1 MAESLGPHERAL
13 AAAVARRHY
22 LAGESKVDIASALGI
37 SRFKVARL
45 LDAAHELGMVR
56 IEVVDDGLVDMELSQ
71 CLKETYGL
79 HHCSVV
85 VASPDAGRGRG
96 DIGRA
101 AADLLTEII
110 TPSDVLGLPWSRS
123 VADLIAA
130 LTALPPIPVV
140 QLSGSL
146 VVPGETRSPVDI
158 VTRAARLAGG
168 EAHVFFAPLVLDSA
182 ASAAAMRRQ
191 QSVADAFAQAYR
203 VTIAAAGMGAW
214 NPESSTICR
223 ALSPDDRQAA
233 ADTGVVGEM
242 MGICFDSEGRPVAT
256 ALGERVLTLTP
267 EQLRAI
273 PEVIGIVRG
282 AAKADVLRPALAGRL
297 VTSLVVDS
305 DLANVLLHPSS
316 GSVSVSR

>member
-1 MAESLGPHERAL
+1 MADSFGPHERAL

-22 LAGESKVDIASALGI
+22 LGGESKVDIASALGI

-56 IEVVDDGLVDMELSQ
+56 IEVVDDGLVDVELSR
-71 CLKETYGL
+71 LVKHAYDL
-79 HHCSVV
+79 RHCSVV

-96 DIGRA
+96 DIGLA

-110 TPSDVLGLPWSRS
+110 TPQDVLGLPWSRS
-123 VADLIAA
+123 VADLIAS
-130 LTALPPIPVV
+130 LTSLPPIPVV

-182 ASAAAMRRQ
+182 AAGAAMRRQ
-191 QSVADAFAQAYR
+191 QSVADAFAQVHR

-214 NPESSTICR
+214 TPESSTICR
-223 ALSPDDRQAA
+223 ALAPDDRQAA
-233 ADTGVVGEM
+233 ADAGVIGEM
-242 MGICFDSEGRPVAT
+242 MGICFDLMGTPIAT
-256 ALGERVLTLTP
+256 PLGERVLTLTP
-267 EQLRAI
+267 EQLAAI
-273 PEVIGIVRG
+273 PEVIGIARG
-282 AAKADVLRPALAGRL
+282 AAKAAVLRPALAGRL

-305 DLANVLLHPSS
+305 DLANALLHPSAAAAD
-316 GSVSVSR
+316 VSR